1 MKSENTEIKRRMQK
15 NMAEAL
21 QAKET
26 KEISEATGIPA
37 STISKIKSG
46 NYFCGLPAAK
56 KIANFLGISIDE
68 FVGNDAEKKITYA
81 DFIRFLDYAMTL
93 QFAEIRKE
101 GEEYSV
107 TFDGHAAELLK
118 EFYEVWNATMKTR
131 SDVGLTLYKAWLD
144 HTADQESGIM
154 GAYTYTED

>member
-1 MKSENTEIKRRMQK
+1 MKSENVETKRRMQK

-21 QAKET
+21 QAKGT

-37 STISKIKSG
+37 STISRIKG
-46 NYFCGLPAAK
+46 RNYFCGLPTAE

-68 FVGNDAEKKITYA
+68 LVGNKMETKITYA

-93 QFAEIRKE
+93 QFTEIRKE

-118 EFYEVWNATMKTR
+118 EFYEVWNFTMKSR
-131 SDVGLTLYKAWLD
+131 SDAGLMLYKAWLE

>member
-1 MKSENTEIKRRMQK
+1 MKSENVETKRRMQK

-21 QAKET
+21 QAKRT
-26 KEISEATGIPA
+26 KEISEATGVAA
-37 STISKIKSG
+37 SIISKIKSG
-46 NYFCGLPAAK
+46 HCFCGLPIAE
-56 KIANFLGISIDE
+56 KIANCLGISIDE
-68 FVGNDAEKKITYA
+68 FVGNDVEEKITYA

-118 EFYEVWNATMKTR
+118 EFYEVWNATMKIR
-131 SDVGLTLYKAWLD
+131 SDVGVMLYKAWLE
-144 HTADQESGIM
+144 HTERQEDGVM
-154 GAYTYTED
+154 GKPKEK